1 MDDKQIIKLFLN
13 RNEAAVTHI
22 RQKYADYCYSIA
34 FRILGSPEDAEEVVN
49 DTWLRAWNTITAHS
63 PENLK
68 LYLAGITRNLSIDRC
83 RMRDSQKRGGTYAE
97 VSAELADCIA
107 APDSVHDELIAAELS
122 ETIHQFLSQLSGRAR
137 DIFLRRYF
145 FFETTEEIAKRYAM
159 RESNVLLILSRTR
172 KKLKKELTEEGYF
185 E

>member
-1 MDDKQIIKLFLN
+1 MDDKQIITLFLN
-13 RNEAAVTHI
+13 RNEAAVAHV

-34 FRILGSPEDAEEVVN
+34 FRILGSPEDAEEIVN
-49 DTWLRAWNTITAHS
+49 DTWLRAWKTITNQA
-63 PENLK
+63 PANLK
-68 LYLAGITRNLSIDRC
+68 LFLAGITRNLSIDCC
-83 RMRDSQKRGGTYAE
+83 RKREAQKRGGIYAE
-97 VSAELADCIA
+97 ISSELAECIA
-107 APDSVHDELIAAELS
+107 APDCVQDAMIAAELS
-122 ETIHQFLSQLSGRAR
+122 ETIRKFLTQLSSRAR

-145 FFETTEEIAKRYAM
+145 FFESTEEIAKRYAM